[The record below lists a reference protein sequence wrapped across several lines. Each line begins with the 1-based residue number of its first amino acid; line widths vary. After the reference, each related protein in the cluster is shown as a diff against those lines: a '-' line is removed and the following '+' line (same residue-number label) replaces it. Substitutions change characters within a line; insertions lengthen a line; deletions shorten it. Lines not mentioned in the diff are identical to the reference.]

1 MTSNESLK
9 SDIIN
14 WEQELSLPSTTQ
26 LTQAKLTA
34 VRYVANAI
42 MSQHALLL
50 PQVSKVF
57 LKAYQ
62 PTTGVE
68 SNDINIDTGD
78 GTIRFTSNWLL
89 NQLVLYFCINMS
101 YKCIHK
107 KFGTILYRK
116 GGDPL
121 ISLSWALG
129 NQRQHE
135 A

>member
-1 MTSNESLK
+1 MGAGTLT
-9 SDIIN
+9 
-14 WEQELSLPSTTQ
+14 PFHTTQ

-89 NQLVLYFCINMS
+89 NQLVLYL
-101 YKCIHK
+101 H
-107 KFGTILYRK
+107 
-116 GGDPL
+116 
-121 ISLSWALG
+121 
-129 NQRQHE
+129 QHE
-135 A
+135 LQVHTQEVWYNPVPQRRRSTN

>member
-62 PTTGVE
+62 PTTG
-68 SNDINIDTGD
+68 
-78 GTIRFTSNWLL
+78 
-89 NQLVLYFCINMS
+89 
-101 YKCIHK
+101 
-107 KFGTILYRK
+107 
-116 GGDPL
+116 
-121 ISLSWALG
+121 
-129 NQRQHE
+129 
-135 A
+135 